1 MKKRLCSFL
10 FLAALYVFS
19 GDLTLAENGIA
30 QAGIVI
36 PEKAK
41 PVVLFAAKELKT
53 HLDAMT
59 GADFVV
65 GKKPANPVRFVLDS
79 AIRKSLFQMNM

>member
-59 GADFVV
+59 GADFVIGTKTSKPCSIRLRIRQY
-65 GKKPANPVRFVLDS
+65 GKVYSR
-79 AIRKSLFQMNM
+79 